1 MTNFDEIK
9 QRTGETAEYIAAK
22 SIEIARTAAEK
33 TRLVARISK
42 LNADVIT
49 EKEALRRAYIDLG
62 KKYYKYFRENPNELL
77 KDNCREIASSIAVI
91 TQCRAE
97 IDECKQSLK
106 GVKCEDCVSAL
117 DINGEKSDPCCT
129 EKAPDED
136 TECTGKSE

>member
-49 EKEALRRAYIDLG
+49 EKENLRRAYIDLG
-62 KKYYKYFRENPNELL
+62 KKYYKYFRENPNDILDE
-77 KDNCREIASSIAVI
+77 DCRKITSSIAAI

-97 IDECKQSLK
+97 IDECKLSLK
-106 GVKCEDCVSAL
+106 GEKEEDYS
-117 DINGEKSDPCCT
+117 DIGGEKSPPCRAANDSAGGAEIT
-129 EKAPDED
+129 EK
-136 TECTGKSE
+136 SE